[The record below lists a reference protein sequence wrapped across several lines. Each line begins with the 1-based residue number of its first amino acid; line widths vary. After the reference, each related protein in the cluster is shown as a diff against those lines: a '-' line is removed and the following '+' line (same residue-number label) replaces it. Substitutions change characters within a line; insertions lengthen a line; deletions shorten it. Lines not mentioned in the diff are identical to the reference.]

1 MRNRFKTFKIKK
13 DDKVKITL
21 GKDKGREGVVEKVFP
36 NEGKVLVGGINQ
48 YKRHRKPTAEGK
60 KGEVITITKP
70 MYIAKVALLC
80 PKCQQQTR
88 VGYLITKKEKVRI
101 CRKCEPEI

>member
-1 MRNRFKTFKIKK
+1 MTYKIKK
-13 DDKVKITL
+13 GDKVKVTI
-21 GKDKGREGVVEKVFP
+21 GKDRGREGVVEKEFP
-36 NEGKVLVGGINQ
+36 AEGKVVVSGINQ

-70 MYIAKVALLC
+70 MAVSKIALLC
-80 PKCQQQTR
+80 PKCQQITR

-101 CRKCEPEI
+101 CRKCEGEI